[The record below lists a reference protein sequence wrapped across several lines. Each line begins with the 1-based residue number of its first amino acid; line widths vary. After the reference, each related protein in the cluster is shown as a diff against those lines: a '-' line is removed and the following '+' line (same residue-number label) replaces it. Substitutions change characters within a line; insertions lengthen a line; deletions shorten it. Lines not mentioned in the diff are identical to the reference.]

1 MLMVVVPYV
10 SARVIDGYVQT
21 PIDDDDTFSISGW
34 ACLVGNPSSISVSIL
49 AGDSRSNAKT
59 IKSLPAQNQSENAV
73 KERCQSDGNHRFTI
87 TLAKGDITQF
97 SGKKLFIKAK
107 SGINSYWLPSVTQAF
122 FPESKSTRLI
132 GHVQAPKGD
141 HLSFSISGWGCGV
154 ESEKPIYA
162 NLYIGKTL
170 QGAKKVFSV
179 LADGRSEDEVRN
191 RCQTSAHHRFSFK
204 FPQSLV
210 YEYSGQ
216 KIFVQL
222 EGSGRDKWVDDKGR
236 YHIPTY
242 PISVMRGRLDGIKD
256 ANGGYFASGWSCQ
269 TNVDAPVRV
278 RVFTRDSNN
287 RVVNLVQ
294 GAIANTVAEQG
305 VADACRNQRGRNR
318 FRVKLPNDVV
328 NKYAGSPIWV
338 ESSAVYGS
346 GKAVIKNSGN
356 VNIPFIPPRS
366 RLSSNKPNI
375 IVFFTDDQG
384 YADLGIQDVLFDV
397 KTPRIDAL
405 AQNGA
410 RFTQGYVT
418 APQCS
423 PSRAALLTG
432 RHQAR
437 FGMDENQYI
446 PMDINEVTIASKIR
460 EQGYV
465 TGMFGKWHLEITASS
480 NEWGLKNYPE
490 VQPFRPNQVPL
501 SVRHDYYPHKRGF
514 DEMIAGY
521 SGTYLRNVDTRGK
534 IVPVAVHRSKQF
546 RVDLVSDASTTFI
559 DKHWEHPF
567 FLYVSY
573 YAPHVPLEA
582 TQKYLAQLPKNMPL
596 RRRYALAMLASID
609 HGVGRVV
616 DKLNSY
622 SLLENTLILFISD
635 NGAPLGD
642 DMTDSPITNTR
653 EAWNGSRNDPFVG
666 EKGMLS
672 EGALRVPYIA
682 HWPKRI
688 PPGLE
693 IDVPVS
699 TLDAAYTV
707 TKASGESDLKNF
719 ECLDL
724 IALIDGL
731 DEPFINRPLYWR
743 FSHQRAIRQGD
754 WKYMQV
760 GTQREY
766 LFDMTQPE
774 PEQNNLI
781 NSYPDIASELKAKY
795 WNWSNQMQRPELL
808 LDIPEPFKKR
818 VDLFLP

>member
-1 MLMVVVPYV
+1 
-10 SARVIDGYVQT
+10 
-21 PIDDDDTFSISGW
+21 
-34 ACLVGNPSSISVSIL
+34 
-49 AGDSRSNAKT
+49 
-59 IKSLPAQNQSENAV
+59 
-73 KERCQSDGNHRFTI
+73 
-87 TLAKGDITQF
+87 
-97 SGKKLFIKAK
+97 
-107 SGINSYWLPSVTQAF
+107 
-122 FPESKSTRLI
+122 
-132 GHVQAPKGD
+132 
-141 HLSFSISGWGCGV
+141 
-154 ESEKPIYA
+154 
-162 NLYIGKTL
+162 
-170 QGAKKVFSV
+170 
-179 LADGRSEDEVRN
+179 
-191 RCQTSAHHRFSFK
+191 
-204 FPQSLV
+204 
-210 YEYSGQ
+210 
-216 KIFVQL
+216 
-222 EGSGRDKWVDDKGR
+222 
-236 YHIPTY
+236 
-242 PISVMRGRLDGIKD
+242 
-256 ANGGYFASGWSCQ
+256 
-269 TNVDAPVRV
+269 
-278 RVFTRDSNN
+278 
-287 RVVNLVQ
+287 
-294 GAIANTVAEQG
+294 
-305 VADACRNQRGRNR
+305 
-318 FRVKLPNDVV
+318 
-328 NKYAGSPIWV
+328 
-338 ESSAVYGS
+338 
-346 GKAVIKNSGN
+346 
-356 VNIPFIPPRS
+356 
-366 RLSSNKPNI
+366 
-375 IVFFTDDQG
+375 
-384 YADLGIQDVLFDV
+384 
-397 KTPRIDAL
+397 
-405 AQNGA
+405 
-410 RFTQGYVT
+410 
-418 APQCS
+418 
-423 PSRAALLTG
+423 
-432 RHQAR
+432 
-437 FGMDENQYI
+437 
-446 PMDINEVTIASKIR
+446 
-460 EQGYV
+460 
-465 TGMFGKWHLEITASS
+465 
-480 NEWGLKNYPE
+480 
-490 VQPFRPNQVPL
+490 
-501 SVRHDYYPHKRGF
+501 
-514 DEMIAGY
+514 MIAGY

-719 ECLDL
+719 EGLDL